1 MKFVQRFMV
10 LAPGAFLG
18 ISLALFPPGE
28 EGTAAAS
35 PEGGKGAV
43 SISSIQNDT
52 EPARK
57 TGVLWDETPI
67 REALTALEQ
76 QSGQTLWLDRRIDPA
91 FPVSGTFQ
99 NASAE
104 QILQEALRPSPFR
117 VSQLTDG
124 LLFTAP
130 ENTAILLRTLLAKK
144 RHELRE
150 NLPSS
155 DQKKWLT
162 ERSVA
167 WDHLT
172 EPKAVLEKLA
182 QTMKFEIRDL
192 SKLPHDLWPERPPM
206 HISGL
211 DAALLILIQF
221 DLTLE
226 FTSEGVKTV
235 PLDPRAILISRTYAA
250 SEISEEQL
258 AAVRNIPGTRTMQK
272 GAKILVRGTLEVHES
287 LAGRSVSGASRKAET
302 KERTESQQTA
312 SRQAAKRIPNT
323 QNSAHAY
330 GLKPGE
336 TVSGTVKGPFIPYVK
351 ALCSQYGLTLEA
363 DEDALRSAGIDPA
376 KHVEVT
382 ADKATLEELFSMMAA
397 EASCDAELDGPT
409 LTIRPKR

>member
-1 MKFVQRFMV
+1 MV

-182 QTMKFEIRDL
+182 KTMKFEIRDL

-235 PLDPRAILISRTYAA
+235 PLDPRALFPARTPHPRFKRNSLQQ
-250 SEISEEQL
+250 SEISP
-258 AAVRNIPGTRTMQK
+258 ARAPC
-272 GAKILVRGTLEVHES
+272 
-287 LAGRSVSGASRKAET
+287 RKEPKFSFAERWKFT
-302 KERTESQQTA
+302 NPSQD
-312 SRQAAKRIPNT
+312 
-323 QNSAHAY
+323 
-330 GLKPGE
+330 
-336 TVSGTVKGPFIPYVK
+336 VPFP
-351 ALCSQYGLTLEA
+351 EH
-363 DEDALRSAGIDPA
+363 PA
-376 KHVEVT
+376 K
-382 ADKATLEELFSMMAA
+382 
-397 EASCDAELDGPT
+397 
-409 LTIRPKR
+409 PKRKNVPSLNKQHPDRQRNVFPIPRTPRTPTV